1 MTWIEMISYEAS
13 DGDLRERFEPLQY
26 AEGKIDHIL
35 QIHSLL
41 PSTMTS
47 HHNFYRDIMYGRSDL
62 SRKERELAAT
72 VISIVNECHY

>member
-1 MTWIEMISYEAS
+1 MSWIEMISYGNSEA
-13 DGDLRERFEPLQY
+13 DLRKRFEPLQY

-47 HHNFYRDIMYGRSDL
+47 HHEFYRDIMFGRSDL
-62 SRKERELAAT
+62 SRKERELTAT
-72 VISIVNECHY
+72 VISIANECHY